1 MKINNLVHFIL
12 NKIKL
17 FSFKLSLKSRLVIG
31 NKPQFKNT
39 SRINIWGKEGKIIV
53 GDNFSMGFNS
63 ELYSWN
69 DCLSIGRE
77 TSLNDNCKI
86 YGNVYIGANCLFA
99 SNIFISSGTH
109 NFSYNPY
116 LPIKQQ
122 DKLQSVSKGVVVED
136 DCWLGFG
143 VVVMPGVYI
152 GKGAIIGSN
161 TVVTKDVFPYT
172 INAGIPNREIGKRLE
187 FNNSHD
193 EINCNNAEH
202 WPFFYRGC
210 NYNQFDD
217 LNTLKDGIEIIDS
230 TAVFLVSKGL
240 TNQIRIKGFTDYK
253 IKLKIFVNKYHFRE
267 LQVNAGSFDI
277 NLSLVFQELYY
288 PNVFNRLSD
297 DIISKFDII
306 VVETYTHDGEEFNK
320 EMWKILSI
328 GYNEN

>member
-1 MKINNLVHFIL
+1 MKINNLVNFIL

-17 FSFKLSLKSRLVIG
+17 YSFKLSLKSSFIVG

-39 SRINIWGKEGKIIV
+39 SRINVWGKEGKIII

-69 DCLSIGRE
+69 DNLIIGRE

-86 YGNVYIGANCLFA
+86 YGEVSIGANCLFA

-122 DKLQSVSKGVVVED
+122 DKLKSISKGVLVED

-161 TVVTKDVFPYT
+161 SVVTKDVFPYT
-172 INAGIPNREIGKRLE
+172 INGGVPSREIGKRLE
-187 FNNSHD
+187 FNNSYD
-193 EINCNNAEH
+193 EINCNKAEH

-210 NYNQFDD
+210 NYNQFND
-217 LNTLKDGIEIIDS
+217 LNTLEDGIEIIDS
-230 TAVFLVSKGL
+230 TAVFLVSQNL
-240 TNQIRIKGFTDYK
+240 TNKIRIKGVANCK
-253 IKLKIFVNKYHFRE
+253 IKLKIFVNKYHFE
-267 LQVNAGSFDI
+267 EVQVNSGYFDF
-277 NLSLVFQELYY
+277 NLSLVFQELYCS
-288 PNVFNRLSD
+288 NVFNRLSN
-297 DIISKFDII
+297 DIINKFDVI
-306 VVETYTHDGEEFNK
+306 VVETHMYDGEEFNK
-320 EMWKILSI
+320 KIWKVLSI